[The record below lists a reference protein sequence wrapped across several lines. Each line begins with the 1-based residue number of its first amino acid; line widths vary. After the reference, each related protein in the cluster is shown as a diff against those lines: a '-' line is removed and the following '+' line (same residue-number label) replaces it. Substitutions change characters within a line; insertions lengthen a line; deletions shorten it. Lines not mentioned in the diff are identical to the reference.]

1 METFDKGKT
10 YEYVDAFVSK
20 SSNFNYTNEF
30 DNNLYNQNFIS
41 KSTSFSNLNEEKNSL
56 RLIQQSY
63 NERISKL
70 YKDFEGYYKEI
81 AKKNINDIINEQI
94 FIEKEKEISNLITK
108 NALLVNENDTIK
120 LENTRLEKV
129 ISVLEI
135 DIKKLEKKINTLKA
149 ENSQIKINSYGCN
162 SGQYN
167 IEVMNNMIND
177 YKEKI
182 LLLQKE
188 NERLKM
194 NTTAT
199 NGGCNDS
206 IKIINEIHQ
215 RNLNLKKELIAMKQ
229 DIVKQSKEIKEI
241 NYNSTMR
248 ILQAVNESLQQKAEN
263 DKINSTMLDQ
273 FNIIEKC
280 QRENKKLIMKSEED
294 LHMIKELSKTQSSLE
309 KENKELKNQIIK
321 LNVQIEVLNEALNHQ
336 QQSISFSSN
345 QKSEI
350 TELVSQLKTK
360 YEQQIDLL
368 KSQLKDKET
377 QTKNEYMNIIK
388 EKDFKITQLETALNQ
403 SLISLNSGMEN
414 VKIANQLD
422 SEIKQFISKV

>member
-30 DNNLYNQNFIS
+30 DNNLYNNNYIS
-41 KSTSFSNLNEEKNSL
+41 KSTSFSNLENNSL

-81 AKKNINDIINEQI
+81 LKKNINDIINEQI

-135 DIKKLEKKINTLKA
+135 DIKKMEKKINTLKA
-149 ENSQIKINSYGCN
+149 ENSQIKINSYG
-162 SGQYN
+162 SGKYN

-188 NERLKM
+188 NERLRMKSI
-194 NTTAT
+194 T

-206 IKIINEIHQ
+206 MKIINEIHQ
-215 RNLNLKKELIAMKQ
+215 RNLNLKNELIAMKR
-229 DIVKQSKEIKEI
+229 DIERQCKEVKEI
-241 NYNSTMR
+241 NYDSTMR

-263 DKINSTMLDQ
+263 EKMNATLLDQ

-280 QRENKKLIMKSEED
+280 QKENKKLIMKSDED
-294 LHMIKELSKTQSSLE
+294 LHKIKELSQSQNSLE

-321 LNVQIEVLNEALNHQ
+321 LNVQIEVLNEALQHQ

-350 TELVSQLKTK
+350 TELVSQLKKK

-368 KSQLKDKET
+368 KNQLKDKET
-377 QTKNEYMNIIK
+377 QTKNEYLNIIK

>member
-30 DNNLYNQNFIS
+30 DNNLYNNNYIS
-41 KSTSFSNLNEEKNSL
+41 KSTSFSNLENNSL

-81 AKKNINDIINEQI
+81 LKKNINDIINEQI

-135 DIKKLEKKINTLKA
+135 DIKKMEKKINTLKA
-149 ENSQIKINSYGCN
+149 ENSQIKINSYG
-162 SGQYN
+162 SGKYN

-188 NERLKM
+188 NERLRMKSI
-194 NTTAT
+194 T
-199 NGGCNDS
+199 NGGCNYS
-206 IKIINEIHQ
+206 MKIINEIHQ
-215 RNLNLKKELIAMKQ
+215 RNLNLKNELIAMKR
-229 DIVKQSKEIKEI
+229 DIERQCKEVKEI
-241 NYNSTMR
+241 NYDSTMR

-263 DKINSTMLDQ
+263 EKMNSTLLDQ

-280 QRENKKLIMKSEED
+280 QKENKKLIMKSDED
-294 LHMIKELSKTQSSLE
+294 LHKIKELSQSQNSLE

-321 LNVQIEVLNEALNHQ
+321 LNVQIEVLNEALQHQ

-350 TELVSQLKTK
+350 TELVSQLKKK

-368 KSQLKDKET
+368 KNQLKDKET
-377 QTKNEYMNIIK
+377 QTKNEYLNIIK

>member
-30 DNNLYNQNFIS
+30 DNNLYNNNYIS
-41 KSTSFSNLNEEKNSL
+41 KSTSFSNLENNSL

-81 AKKNINDIINEQI
+81 LKKNINDIINEQI

-135 DIKKLEKKINTLKA
+135 DIKKMEKKINTLKA
-149 ENSQIKINSYGCN
+149 ENSQIKINSYG
-162 SGQYN
+162 SGKYN

-188 NERLKM
+188 NERLRMKSI
-194 NTTAT
+194 T
-199 NGGCNDS
+199 NGGCNYS
-206 IKIINEIHQ
+206 MKIINEIHQ
-215 RNLNLKKELIAMKQ
+215 RNLNLKNELIAMKR
-229 DIVKQSKEIKEI
+229 DIERQCKEVKEI
-241 NYNSTMR
+241 NYDSTMR

-263 DKINSTMLDQ
+263 EKMNSIMLDQ

-280 QRENKKLIMKSEED
+280 QKENKKLIMKSDED
-294 LHMIKELSKTQSSLE
+294 LHKIKELSQSQNSLE

-321 LNVQIEVLNEALNHQ
+321 LNVQIEVLNEALQHQ

-350 TELVSQLKTK
+350 TELVSQLKKK

-368 KSQLKDKET
+368 KNQLKDKET
-377 QTKNEYMNIIK
+377 QTKNEYLNIIK

>member
-30 DNNLYNQNFIS
+30 DNNLYNNNYIS
-41 KSTSFSNLNEEKNSL
+41 KSTSFSNLENNSL

-70 YKDFEGYYKEI
+70 YKEFEGYYKEI
-81 AKKNINDIINEQI
+81 LKKNSNDIINEQI

-135 DIKKLEKKINTLKA
+135 DIKKMEKKINTLKA
-149 ENSQIKINSYGCN
+149 ENSQIKINSYG
-162 SGQYN
+162 SGKYN

-188 NERLKM
+188 NERLRMKSI
-194 NTTAT
+194 T
-199 NGGCNDS
+199 NGGCNYS
-206 IKIINEIHQ
+206 MKIINEIHQ
-215 RNLNLKKELIAMKQ
+215 RNLNLKNELSAMKR
-229 DIVKQSKEIKEI
+229 DIERQCKEVKEI
-241 NYNSTMR
+241 NYDSTMR

-263 DKINSTMLDQ
+263 EKMNSTILDQ

-280 QRENKKLIMKSEED
+280 QKENKKLIMKSEED
-294 LHMIKELSKTQSSLE
+294 LHKIKELSQSQNSLE

-321 LNVQIEVLNEALNHQ
+321 LNVQIEVLNEALQHQ

-350 TELVSQLKTK
+350 TELVSQLKKK

-368 KSQLKDKET
+368 KNQLKDKET
-377 QTKNEYMNIIK
+377 QTKNEYLNIIK

>member
-30 DNNLYNQNFIS
+30 DNNLYNNNYIS
-41 KSTSFSNLNEEKNSL
+41 KSTSFSNLENNSL

-81 AKKNINDIINEQI
+81 LKKNINDIINEQI

-135 DIKKLEKKINTLKA
+135 DIKKMEKKINTLKA
-149 ENSQIKINSYGCN
+149 ENSQIKINSYG
-162 SGQYN
+162 SGKYN

-188 NERLKM
+188 NERLRMKSI
-194 NTTAT
+194 A
-199 NGGCNDS
+199 NGGCNYS
-206 IKIINEIHQ
+206 MKIINEIHQ
-215 RNLNLKKELIAMKQ
+215 RNLNLKNELIAMKR
-229 DIVKQSKEIKEI
+229 DIERQCKEVKEI
-241 NYNSTMR
+241 NYDSTMR

-263 DKINSTMLDQ
+263 EKMNSIMLDQ

-280 QRENKKLIMKSEED
+280 QKENKKLIMKSDED
-294 LHMIKELSKTQSSLE
+294 LHKIKELSQSQNSLE

-321 LNVQIEVLNEALNHQ
+321 LNVQIEVLNEALQHQ

-350 TELVSQLKTK
+350 TELVSQLKKK

-368 KSQLKDKET
+368 KNQLKDKET
-377 QTKNEYMNIIK
+377 QTKNEYLNIIK

>member
-30 DNNLYNQNFIS
+30 DNNLYNNNYIS
-41 KSTSFSNLNEEKNSL
+41 KSTSFSNLENNSL

-81 AKKNINDIINEQI
+81 LKKNSNDIINEQI

-135 DIKKLEKKINTLKA
+135 DIKKMEKKMNTLKA
-149 ENSQIKINSYGCN
+149 ENSQIKINSYG
-162 SGQYN
+162 SGKYN

-188 NERLKM
+188 NERLRMKSI
-194 NTTAT
+194 T
-199 NGGCNDS
+199 NGGCNYS
-206 IKIINEIHQ
+206 MKIINEIHQ
-215 RNLNLKKELIAMKQ
+215 RNLNLKNELIAMKR
-229 DIVKQSKEIKEI
+229 DIERQCKEVKEI
-241 NYNSTMR
+241 NYDSTMR

-263 DKINSTMLDQ
+263 EKMNSTILDQ

-280 QRENKKLIMKSEED
+280 QKENKKLIMKSDED
-294 LHMIKELSKTQSSLE
+294 LHKIKELSQSQNSLE

-321 LNVQIEVLNEALNHQ
+321 LNVQIEVLNEALQHQ

-350 TELVSQLKTK
+350 TELVSQLKKK

-368 KSQLKDKET
+368 KNQLKDKET
-377 QTKNEYMNIIK
+377 QTKNEYLNIIK

>member
-30 DNNLYNQNFIS
+30 DNNLYNNNYIS
-41 KSTSFSNLNEEKNSL
+41 KSTSFSNLENNSL

-81 AKKNINDIINEQI
+81 LKKNINDIINEQI

-135 DIKKLEKKINTLKA
+135 DIKKMEKKINTLKA
-149 ENSQIKINSYGCN
+149 ENSQIKINSYGN
-162 SGQYN
+162 GKYN

-188 NERLKM
+188 NERLRMKSI
-194 NTTAT
+194 T
-199 NGGCNDS
+199 NGGCNYS
-206 IKIINEIHQ
+206 MKIINEIHQ
-215 RNLNLKKELIAMKQ
+215 RNLNLKNELIAMKR
-229 DIVKQSKEIKEI
+229 DIERQCKEVKEI
-241 NYNSTMR
+241 NYDSTMR

-263 DKINSTMLDQ
+263 EKMNSTMLDQ

-280 QRENKKLIMKSEED
+280 QKENKKLIMKSDED
-294 LHMIKELSKTQSSLE
+294 LHKIKELSQSQNSLE

-321 LNVQIEVLNEALNHQ
+321 LNVQIEVLNEALQHQ

-350 TELVSQLKTK
+350 TELVSQLKKK

-368 KSQLKDKET
+368 KNQLKDKET
-377 QTKNEYMNIIK
+377 QTKNEYLNIIK

>member
-30 DNNLYNQNFIS
+30 DNNLYNNNYIS
-41 KSTSFSNLNEEKNSL
+41 KSTSFSNLENNSL

-81 AKKNINDIINEQI
+81 LKKNINDIINEQI

-135 DIKKLEKKINTLKA
+135 DIKKMEKKINTLKA
-149 ENSQIKINSYGCN
+149 ENSQIKINSYG
-162 SGQYN
+162 SGKYN

-188 NERLKM
+188 NERLRMKSI
-194 NTTAT
+194 T
-199 NGGCNDS
+199 NGGCNYS
-206 IKIINEIHQ
+206 MKIINEIHQ
-215 RNLNLKKELIAMKQ
+215 RNLNLKNELIAMKR
-229 DIVKQSKEIKEI
+229 DIERQCKEVKEI
-241 NYNSTMR
+241 NYDSTMR

-263 DKINSTMLDQ
+263 EKMNSIMLDQ

-280 QRENKKLIMKSEED
+280 QKENKKLIMKSDED
-294 LHMIKELSKTQSSLE
+294 LHKIKELSQSQNSLE

-321 LNVQIEVLNEALNHQ
+321 LNVQIEVLNEALQHQ

-350 TELVSQLKTK
+350 TELVSQLKKK

-368 KSQLKDKET
+368 KNQLKDKET
-377 QTKNEYMNIIK
+377 QTKNEYLNIIK
-388 EKDFKITQLETALNQ
+388 QKDFKITQLETALNQ

>member
-10 YEYVDAFVSK
+10 YVYVDAFASK

-30 DNNLYNQNFIS
+30 DNNLYNNNYIS
-41 KSTSFSNLNEEKNSL
+41 KSTSFSNLENNSL

-81 AKKNINDIINEQI
+81 LKKNINDIINEQI

-135 DIKKLEKKINTLKA
+135 DIKKMEKKINTLKA
-149 ENSQIKINSYGCN
+149 ENSQIKINSYG
-162 SGQYN
+162 SGKYN

-188 NERLKM
+188 NERLRMKSI
-194 NTTAT
+194 T
-199 NGGCNDS
+199 NGGCNYS
-206 IKIINEIHQ
+206 MKIINEIHQ
-215 RNLNLKKELIAMKQ
+215 RNLNLKNELIAMKL
-229 DIVKQSKEIKEI
+229 DIERQCKEVKEI
-241 NYNSTMR
+241 NYDSTMR

-263 DKINSTMLDQ
+263 EKMNSTILDQ

-280 QRENKKLIMKSEED
+280 QKENKKLIMKSDED
-294 LHMIKELSKTQSSLE
+294 LHKIKELSQSQNSLE

-321 LNVQIEVLNEALNHQ
+321 LNVQIEVLNEALQHQ

-350 TELVSQLKTK
+350 TELVSQLKKK

-368 KSQLKDKET
+368 KNQLKDKET
-377 QTKNEYMNIIK
+377 QTKNEYLNIIK

>member
-30 DNNLYNQNFIS
+30 DNNLYNNNYIS
-41 KSTSFSNLNEEKNSL
+41 KSTSFSNLENNSL

-81 AKKNINDIINEQI
+81 LKKNINDIINEQI

-135 DIKKLEKKINTLKA
+135 DIKKMEKKINTLKA
-149 ENSQIKINSYGCN
+149 ENSQIKINSYG
-162 SGQYN
+162 SGKYN
-167 IEVMNNMIND
+167 IEVMINMIND

-194 NTTAT
+194 KSIA
-199 NGGCNDS
+199 NGGCNYS
-206 IKIINEIHQ
+206 MKIINEIHQ
-215 RNLNLKKELIAMKQ
+215 RNLNLKNELIAMKR
-229 DIVKQSKEIKEI
+229 DIERQCKEVKEI
-241 NYNSTMR
+241 NYDSTMR

-263 DKINSTMLDQ
+263 EKMNSTMLEQ

-280 QRENKKLIMKSEED
+280 QKENKKLIMKSDED
-294 LHMIKELSKTQSSLE
+294 LHKIKELSQSQNSLE

-321 LNVQIEVLNEALNHQ
+321 LNVQIEVLNEALQHQ

-350 TELVSQLKTK
+350 TELVSQLKKK

-368 KSQLKDKET
+368 KNQLKDKET
-377 QTKNEYMNIIK
+377 QTKNEYLNIIK

>member
-30 DNNLYNQNFIS
+30 DNNLYNNNYIS
-41 KSTSFSNLNEEKNSL
+41 KSTSFSNLENNSL

-81 AKKNINDIINEQI
+81 LKKNINDIINEQI

-135 DIKKLEKKINTLKA
+135 DIKKMEKKINTLKA
-149 ENSQIKINSYGCN
+149 ENSQIKINSYG
-162 SGQYN
+162 SGKYN

-188 NERLKM
+188 NERLRMKSI
-194 NTTAT
+194 T
-199 NGGCNDS
+199 NGGCNYS
-206 IKIINEIHQ
+206 MKIINEIHQ
-215 RNLNLKKELIAMKQ
+215 RNLNLKNELIAMKR
-229 DIVKQSKEIKEI
+229 DIERQCKEVKEI
-241 NYNSTMR
+241 NYDSTMR

-263 DKINSTMLDQ
+263 EKMNLTLLDQ

-280 QRENKKLIMKSEED
+280 QKENKKLIMKSDED
-294 LHMIKELSKTQSSLE
+294 LHKIKELSQSQNSLE

-321 LNVQIEVLNEALNHQ
+321 LNVQIEVLNEALQHQ

-350 TELVSQLKTK
+350 TELVSQLKKK

-368 KSQLKDKET
+368 KNQLKDKET
-377 QTKNEYMNIIK
+377 QTKNEYLNIIK

>member
-30 DNNLYNQNFIS
+30 DNNLYNNNYIS
-41 KSTSFSNLNEEKNSL
+41 KSTSFSNLENNSL

-81 AKKNINDIINEQI
+81 LKKNINDIINEQI

-135 DIKKLEKKINTLKA
+135 DIKKMEKKINTLKA
-149 ENSQIKINSYGCN
+149 ENSQIKINSYGN
-162 SGQYN
+162 GKYN

-188 NERLKM
+188 NERLRMKSI
-194 NTTAT
+194 T
-199 NGGCNDS
+199 NGGCNYS
-206 IKIINEIHQ
+206 MKIINEIHQ
-215 RNLNLKKELIAMKQ
+215 RNLNLKNELISMKR
-229 DIVKQSKEIKEI
+229 DIERQCKEVKEI
-241 NYNSTMR
+241 NYDSTMR

-263 DKINSTMLDQ
+263 EKMNSIMLDQ

-280 QRENKKLIMKSEED
+280 QKENKKLIMKSDED
-294 LHMIKELSKTQSSLE
+294 LHKIKELSQSQNSLE

-321 LNVQIEVLNEALNHQ
+321 LNVQIEVLNEALQHQ

-350 TELVSQLKTK
+350 TELVSQLKKK

-368 KSQLKDKET
+368 KNQLKDKET
-377 QTKNEYMNIIK
+377 QTKNEYLNIIK

>member
-1 METFDKGKT
+1 METFDKRKT

-30 DNNLYNQNFIS
+30 DNNLYNKNFIS
-41 KSTSFSNLNEEKNSL
+41 KSTSFSNLNEDKNSL

-135 DIKKLEKKINTLKA
+135 DIKKLQKKINTLKA
-149 ENSQIKINSYGCN
+149 ENSQLKINSYGC

-194 NTTAT
+194 NSTAT

-215 RNLNLKKELIAMKQ
+215 RNLNLKNELIAMKR
-229 DIVKQSKEIKEI
+229 DIVKQCKEVKES
-241 NYNSTMR
+241 NYDSTIR
-248 ILQAVNESLQQKAEN
+248 ILQAVNDSLQQKAEN

-294 LHMIKELSKTQSSLE
+294 LHMIKELSQSQSLLE

-321 LNVQIEVLNEALNHQ
+321 LNVQIEVLNEALHHQ

>member
-30 DNNLYNQNFIS
+30 DNNLYNNNYIS
-41 KSTSFSNLNEEKNSL
+41 KSTSFSNLENNSL

-81 AKKNINDIINEQI
+81 LKKNINDIINEQI

-108 NALLVNENDTIK
+108 NALLVNENDTVK

-135 DIKKLEKKINTLKA
+135 DIKKMEKKINTLKA
-149 ENSQIKINSYGCN
+149 ENSQIKINSYG
-162 SGQYN
+162 SGKYN

-188 NERLKM
+188 NERLRMKSI
-194 NTTAT
+194 T
-199 NGGCNDS
+199 NGGCNYS
-206 IKIINEIHQ
+206 MKIINEIHQ
-215 RNLNLKKELIAMKQ
+215 RNLNLKNELIAMKR
-229 DIVKQSKEIKEI
+229 DIERQCKEVKEI
-241 NYNSTMR
+241 NYDSTMR

-263 DKINSTMLDQ
+263 EKMNSTILDQ

-280 QRENKKLIMKSEED
+280 QKENKKLIMKSDED
-294 LHMIKELSKTQSSLE
+294 LHKIKELSQSQNSLE

-321 LNVQIEVLNEALNHQ
+321 LNVQIEVLNEALQHQ

-350 TELVSQLKTK
+350 TELVSQLKKK

-368 KSQLKDKET
+368 KNQLKDKET
-377 QTKNEYMNIIK
+377 QTKNEYLNIIK

>member
-30 DNNLYNQNFIS
+30 DNNLYNNNYIS
-41 KSTSFSNLNEEKNSL
+41 KSTSFSNLENNSL

-81 AKKNINDIINEQI
+81 LKKNSNDIINEQI

-135 DIKKLEKKINTLKA
+135 DIKKMEKKINTLKA
-149 ENSQIKINSYGCN
+149 ENSQIKINSYG
-162 SGQYN
+162 SGKYN

-188 NERLKM
+188 NERLRMKSI
-194 NTTAT
+194 T
-199 NGGCNDS
+199 NGGCNYS
-206 IKIINEIHQ
+206 MKIINEIHQ
-215 RNLNLKKELIAMKQ
+215 RNLNLKNELIAMKR
-229 DIVKQSKEIKEI
+229 DIERQCKEVKEI
-241 NYNSTMR
+241 NYDSTMR

-263 DKINSTMLDQ
+263 EKMNSTILDQ

-280 QRENKKLIMKSEED
+280 QKENKKLIMKSDED
-294 LHMIKELSKTQSSLE
+294 LHKIKELSQSQNSLE

-321 LNVQIEVLNEALNHQ
+321 LNVQIEVLNEALQHQ

-350 TELVSQLKTK
+350 TELVSQLKKK

-368 KSQLKDKET
+368 KNQLKDKET
-377 QTKNEYMNIIK
+377 QTKNEYLNIIK

>member
-30 DNNLYNQNFIS
+30 DNNLYNNNYIS
-41 KSTSFSNLNEEKNSL
+41 KSTSFSNLENNSL

-81 AKKNINDIINEQI
+81 LKKNINDIINEQI

-108 NALLVNENDTIK
+108 NALLVNENDTVK

-135 DIKKLEKKINTLKA
+135 DIKKMEKKINTLKA
-149 ENSQIKINSYGCN
+149 ENSQIKINSYGN
-162 SGQYN
+162 GKYN

-188 NERLKM
+188 NERLRMKSI
-194 NTTAT
+194 T
-199 NGGCNDS
+199 NGGCNYS
-206 IKIINEIHQ
+206 MKIINEIHQ
-215 RNLNLKKELIAMKQ
+215 RNLNLKNELIAMKR
-229 DIVKQSKEIKEI
+229 DIERQCKEVKEI
-241 NYNSTMR
+241 NYDSTMR

-263 DKINSTMLDQ
+263 EKMNSTILDQ

-280 QRENKKLIMKSEED
+280 QKENKKLIMKSDED
-294 LHMIKELSKTQSSLE
+294 LHKIKELSQSQNSLE

-321 LNVQIEVLNEALNHQ
+321 LNVQIEVLNEALQHQ

-350 TELVSQLKTK
+350 TELVSQLKKK

-368 KSQLKDKET
+368 KNQLKDKET
-377 QTKNEYMNIIK
+377 QTKNEYLNIIK

>member
-30 DNNLYNQNFIS
+30 DNNLYNNNYIS
-41 KSTSFSNLNEEKNSL
+41 KSTSFSNLENNSL

-81 AKKNINDIINEQI
+81 LKKNINDIINEQI

-135 DIKKLEKKINTLKA
+135 DIKKMEKKINTLKA
-149 ENSQIKINSYGCN
+149 ENSQIKINSYGN
-162 SGQYN
+162 GKYN

-188 NERLKM
+188 NERLRMKSI
-194 NTTAT
+194 T
-199 NGGCNDS
+199 NGGCNYS
-206 IKIINEIHQ
+206 MKIINEIHQ
-215 RNLNLKKELIAMKQ
+215 RNLNLKNELIAMKR
-229 DIVKQSKEIKEI
+229 DIERQCKEVKEI
-241 NYNSTMR
+241 NYDSTMR

-263 DKINSTMLDQ
+263 EKMNSTILDQ

-280 QRENKKLIMKSEED
+280 QKENKKLIMKSDED
-294 LHMIKELSKTQSSLE
+294 LHKIKELSQSQNSLE

-321 LNVQIEVLNEALNHQ
+321 LNVQIEVLNEALQHQ

-350 TELVSQLKTK
+350 TELVSQLKKK

-368 KSQLKDKET
+368 KNQLKDKET
-377 QTKNEYMNIIK
+377 QTKNEYLNIIK

>member
-30 DNNLYNQNFIS
+30 DNNLYNNNYIS
-41 KSTSFSNLNEEKNSL
+41 KSTSFSNLENNSL

-81 AKKNINDIINEQI
+81 LKKNINDIINEQI

-135 DIKKLEKKINTLKA
+135 DIKKMEKKINTLKA
-149 ENSQIKINSYGCN
+149 ENSQIKINSYG
-162 SGQYN
+162 SGKYN

-188 NERLKM
+188 NERLRMKSI
-194 NTTAT
+194 T
-199 NGGCNDS
+199 NGGCNYS
-206 IKIINEIHQ
+206 MKIINEIHQ
-215 RNLNLKKELIAMKQ
+215 RNLNLKNELIAMKR
-229 DIVKQSKEIKEI
+229 DIERQCKEVKEI
-241 NYNSTMR
+241 NYDSTMR

-263 DKINSTMLDQ
+263 EKMNSTILEQ

-280 QRENKKLIMKSEED
+280 QKENKKLIMKSDED
-294 LHMIKELSKTQSSLE
+294 LHKIKELSQSQNSLE

-321 LNVQIEVLNEALNHQ
+321 LNVQIEVLNEALQHQ

-350 TELVSQLKTK
+350 TELVSQLKKK

-368 KSQLKDKET
+368 KNQLKDKET
-377 QTKNEYMNIIK
+377 QTKNEYLNIIK

>member
-30 DNNLYNQNFIS
+30 DNNLYNNNYIS
-41 KSTSFSNLNEEKNSL
+41 KSTSFSNLENNSL

-81 AKKNINDIINEQI
+81 LKKNINDIINEQI

-135 DIKKLEKKINTLKA
+135 DIKKMEKKINTLKA
-149 ENSQIKINSYGCN
+149 ENSQIKINSYG
-162 SGQYN
+162 SGKYN

-188 NERLKM
+188 NERLRMKSI
-194 NTTAT
+194 T
-199 NGGCNDS
+199 NGGCNYS
-206 IKIINEIHQ
+206 MKIINEIHQ
-215 RNLNLKKELIAMKQ
+215 RNLNLKNELIAMKL
-229 DIVKQSKEIKEI
+229 DIERQCKEVKEI
-241 NYNSTMR
+241 NYDSTMR

-263 DKINSTMLDQ
+263 EKMNSTILDQ

-280 QRENKKLIMKSEED
+280 QKENKKLIMKSDED
-294 LHMIKELSKTQSSLE
+294 LHKIKELSQSQNSLE

-321 LNVQIEVLNEALNHQ
+321 LNVQIEVLNEALQHQ

-350 TELVSQLKTK
+350 TELVSQLKKK

-368 KSQLKDKET
+368 KNQLKDKET
-377 QTKNEYMNIIK
+377 QTKNEYLNIIK

>member
-30 DNNLYNQNFIS
+30 DNNLYNNNYIS
-41 KSTSFSNLNEEKNSL
+41 KSTSFSNLENNSL

-81 AKKNINDIINEQI
+81 LKKNINDIINEQI

-135 DIKKLEKKINTLKA
+135 DIKKMEKKINTLKA
-149 ENSQIKINSYGCN
+149 ENSQIKINSYG
-162 SGQYN
+162 SGKYN

-188 NERLKM
+188 NERLRMKSI
-194 NTTAT
+194 T
-199 NGGCNDS
+199 NGGCNYS
-206 IKIINEIHQ
+206 MKIINEIHQ
-215 RNLNLKKELIAMKQ
+215 RNLNLKNELIAMKR
-229 DIVKQSKEIKEI
+229 DIERQCKEVKEI
-241 NYNSTMR
+241 NYDSTMR

-263 DKINSTMLDQ
+263 EKMNSTMLEQ

-280 QRENKKLIMKSEED
+280 QKENKKLIMKSDED
-294 LHMIKELSKTQSSLE
+294 LHKIKELSQSQNSLE

-321 LNVQIEVLNEALNHQ
+321 LNVQIEVLNEALQHQ

-350 TELVSQLKTK
+350 TELVSQLKKK

-368 KSQLKDKET
+368 KNQLKDKET
-377 QTKNEYMNIIK
+377 QTKNEYLNIIK

>member
-30 DNNLYNQNFIS
+30 DNNLYNNNYIS
-41 KSTSFSNLNEEKNSL
+41 KSTSFSNLENNSL

-81 AKKNINDIINEQI
+81 LKKNINDIINEQI

-135 DIKKLEKKINTLKA
+135 DIKKMEKKINTLKA
-149 ENSQIKINSYGCN
+149 ENSQIKINSYG
-162 SGQYN
+162 SGKYN

-188 NERLKM
+188 NERLRMKSI
-194 NTTAT
+194 T
-199 NGGCNDS
+199 NGGCNYS
-206 IKIINEIHQ
+206 MKIINEIHQ
-215 RNLNLKKELIAMKQ
+215 RNLNLKNELIAMKR
-229 DIVKQSKEIKEI
+229 DIERQCKEVKEI
-241 NYNSTMR
+241 NYDSTMR

-263 DKINSTMLDQ
+263 EKMNSTILDQ

-280 QRENKKLIMKSEED
+280 QKENKKLIMKSDED
-294 LHMIKELSKTQSSLE
+294 LHKIKELSQSQNSLE

-321 LNVQIEVLNEALNHQ
+321 LNVQIEVLNEALQHQ

-350 TELVSQLKTK
+350 TELVSQLKKK

-368 KSQLKDKET
+368 KNQLKDKET
-377 QTKNEYMNIIK
+377 QTKNEYLNIIK
-388 EKDFKITQLETALNQ
+388 QKDFKITQLETALNQ

>member
-1 METFDKGKT
+1 METFDKRKT

-30 DNNLYNQNFIS
+30 DNNLYNKNFIS
-41 KSTSFSNLNEEKNSL
+41 KSTSFSNLNEDKNSL

-135 DIKKLEKKINTLKA
+135 DIKKLQKKINTLKA
-149 ENSQIKINSYGCN
+149 ENSQLKINSYGC

-194 NTTAT
+194 NSTAT

-215 RNLNLKKELIAMKQ
+215 RNLNLKNELIAMKR
-229 DIVKQSKEIKEI
+229 DIVKQCKEVKES
-241 NYNSTMR
+241 NYDSTIR
-248 ILQAVNESLQQKAEN
+248 ILQAVNDSLQ
-263 DKINSTMLDQ
+263 
-273 FNIIEKC
+273 
-280 QRENKKLIMKSEED
+280 
-294 LHMIKELSKTQSSLE
+294 
-309 KENKELKNQIIK
+309 
-321 LNVQIEVLNEALNHQ
+321 
-336 QQSISFSSN
+336 
-345 QKSEI
+345 
-350 TELVSQLKTK
+350 
-360 YEQQIDLL
+360 
-368 KSQLKDKET
+368 
-377 QTKNEYMNIIK
+377 
-388 EKDFKITQLETALNQ
+388 
-403 SLISLNSGMEN
+403 
-414 VKIANQLD
+414 
-422 SEIKQFISKV
+422 

>member
-30 DNNLYNQNFIS
+30 DNNLYNNNYIS
-41 KSTSFSNLNEEKNSL
+41 KSTSFSNLENNSL

-81 AKKNINDIINEQI
+81 LKKNINDIINEQI

-135 DIKKLEKKINTLKA
+135 DIKKMEKKINTLKA
-149 ENSQIKINSYGCN
+149 ENSQIKINSYGN
-162 SGQYN
+162 GKYN

-188 NERLKM
+188 NERLRMKSI
-194 NTTAT
+194 T
-199 NGGCNDS
+199 NGGCNYS
-206 IKIINEIHQ
+206 MKIINEIHQ
-215 RNLNLKKELIAMKQ
+215 RNLNLKNELIAMKR
-229 DIVKQSKEIKEI
+229 DIERQCKEVKEI
-241 NYNSTMR
+241 NYDSTMR

-263 DKINSTMLDQ
+263 EKMNLTLLDQ

-280 QRENKKLIMKSEED
+280 QKENKKLIMKSDED
-294 LHMIKELSKTQSSLE
+294 LHKIKELSQSQNSLE

-321 LNVQIEVLNEALNHQ
+321 LNVQIEVLNEALQHQ

-350 TELVSQLKTK
+350 TELVSQLKKK

-368 KSQLKDKET
+368 KNQLKDKET
-377 QTKNEYMNIIK
+377 QTKNEYLNIIK

>member
-30 DNNLYNQNFIS
+30 DNNLYNNNYIS
-41 KSTSFSNLNEEKNSL
+41 KSTSFSNLENNSL

-81 AKKNINDIINEQI
+81 LKKNINDIINEQI

-135 DIKKLEKKINTLKA
+135 DIKKMEKKINTLKA
-149 ENSQIKINSYGCN
+149 ENSQIKINSYG
-162 SGQYN
+162 SGKYN

-188 NERLKM
+188 NERLRMKSI
-194 NTTAT
+194 A
-199 NGGCNDS
+199 NGGCNYS
-206 IKIINEIHQ
+206 MKIINEIHQ
-215 RNLNLKKELIAMKQ
+215 RNLNLKNELIAMKR
-229 DIVKQSKEIKEI
+229 DIERQCKEVKEI
-241 NYNSTMR
+241 NYDSTMR

-263 DKINSTMLDQ
+263 EKMNSTILDQ

-280 QRENKKLIMKSEED
+280 QKENKKLIMKSDED
-294 LHMIKELSKTQSSLE
+294 LHKIKELSQSQNSLE

-321 LNVQIEVLNEALNHQ
+321 LNVQIEVLNEALQHQ

-350 TELVSQLKTK
+350 TELVSQLKKK

-368 KSQLKDKET
+368 KNQLKDKET
-377 QTKNEYMNIIK
+377 QTKNEYLNIIK

>member
-30 DNNLYNQNFIS
+30 DNNLYNNNYIS
-41 KSTSFSNLNEEKNSL
+41 KSTSFSNIENNSL

-81 AKKNINDIINEQI
+81 LKKNINDIINEQI

-135 DIKKLEKKINTLKA
+135 DIKKMEKKINTLKA
-149 ENSQIKINSYGCN
+149 ENSQIKINSYG
-162 SGQYN
+162 SGKYN

-188 NERLKM
+188 NERLRMKSI
-194 NTTAT
+194 A
-199 NGGCNDS
+199 NGGCNYS
-206 IKIINEIHQ
+206 MKIINEIHQ
-215 RNLNLKKELIAMKQ
+215 RNLNLKNELIAMKR
-229 DIVKQSKEIKEI
+229 DIERQCKEVKEI
-241 NYNSTMR
+241 NYDSTMR

-263 DKINSTMLDQ
+263 EKMNSIMLDQ

-280 QRENKKLIMKSEED
+280 QKENKKLIMKSDED
-294 LHMIKELSKTQSSLE
+294 LHKIKELSQSQNSLE

-321 LNVQIEVLNEALNHQ
+321 LNVQIEVLNEALQHQ

-350 TELVSQLKTK
+350 TELVSQLKKK

-368 KSQLKDKET
+368 KNQLKDKET
-377 QTKNEYMNIIK
+377 QTKNEYLNIIK

>member
-30 DNNLYNQNFIS
+30 DNNLYNNNYIS
-41 KSTSFSNLNEEKNSL
+41 KSTSFSNLENNSL

-81 AKKNINDIINEQI
+81 LKKNINDIINEQI

-135 DIKKLEKKINTLKA
+135 DIKKMEKKINTLKA
-149 ENSQIKINSYGCN
+149 ENSQIKINSYG
-162 SGQYN
+162 SGKYN

-188 NERLKM
+188 NERLRMKSI
-194 NTTAT
+194 T
-199 NGGCNDS
+199 NGGCNYS
-206 IKIINEIHQ
+206 MKIINEIHQ
-215 RNLNLKKELIAMKQ
+215 RNLNLKNELIAMKR
-229 DIVKQSKEIKEI
+229 DIERQCKEVKEI
-241 NYNSTMR
+241 NYDSTMR

-263 DKINSTMLDQ
+263 EKMNSTILDQ

-280 QRENKKLIMKSEED
+280 QKENKKLIMKSEED
-294 LHMIKELSKTQSSLE
+294 LHKIKELSQSQNSLE

-321 LNVQIEVLNEALNHQ
+321 LNVQIEVLNEALQHE

-350 TELVSQLKTK
+350 TELVSQLKKK

-368 KSQLKDKET
+368 KNQLKDKET
-377 QTKNEYMNIIK
+377 QTKNEYLNIIK
-388 EKDFKITQLETALNQ
+388 QKDFKITQLETALNQ

>member
-30 DNNLYNQNFIS
+30 DNNLYNNNYIS
-41 KSTSFSNLNEEKNSL
+41 KSTSFSNLENNSL

-81 AKKNINDIINEQI
+81 LKKNINDIINEQI

-135 DIKKLEKKINTLKA
+135 DIKKMEKKINTLKA
-149 ENSQIKINSYGCN
+149 ENSQIKINSYGN
-162 SGQYN
+162 GKYN

-188 NERLKM
+188 NERLRMKSI
-194 NTTAT
+194 T
-199 NGGCNDS
+199 NGGCNYS
-206 IKIINEIHQ
+206 MKIINEIHQ
-215 RNLNLKKELIAMKQ
+215 RNLNLKNELIAMKR
-229 DIVKQSKEIKEI
+229 DIERQCKEVKEI
-241 NYNSTMR
+241 NYDSTMR

-263 DKINSTMLDQ
+263 EKMNSTILDQ

-280 QRENKKLIMKSEED
+280 QKENKKLIMKSDED
-294 LHMIKELSKTQSSLE
+294 LHKIKELSQSQNSLE

-321 LNVQIEVLNEALNHQ
+321 LNVQIEVLNEALQHQ

-350 TELVSQLKTK
+350 TELVSQLKKK
-360 YEQQIDLL
+360 YDQQIDLL
-368 KSQLKDKET
+368 KNQLKDKET
-377 QTKNEYMNIIK
+377 QTKNEYLNIIK

>member
-30 DNNLYNQNFIS
+30 DNNLYNNNYIS
-41 KSTSFSNLNEEKNSL
+41 KSTSFSNLENNSL

-81 AKKNINDIINEQI
+81 LKKNINDIINEQI

-135 DIKKLEKKINTLKA
+135 DIKKMEKKINTLKA
-149 ENSQIKINSYGCN
+149 ENSQIKINSYGN
-162 SGQYN
+162 GKYN

-188 NERLKM
+188 NERLRMKSI
-194 NTTAT
+194 T
-199 NGGCNDS
+199 NGGCNYS
-206 IKIINEIHQ
+206 MKIINEIHQ
-215 RNLNLKKELIAMKQ
+215 RNLNLKNELISMKR
-229 DIVKQSKEIKEI
+229 DIERQCKEVKEI
-241 NYNSTMR
+241 NYDSTMR

-263 DKINSTMLDQ
+263 EKMNSTILDQ

-280 QRENKKLIMKSEED
+280 QKENKKLIMKSDED
-294 LHMIKELSKTQSSLE
+294 LHKIKELSQSQNSLE

-321 LNVQIEVLNEALNHQ
+321 LNVQIEVLNEALQHQ

-350 TELVSQLKTK
+350 TELVSQLKKK

-368 KSQLKDKET
+368 KNQLKDKET
-377 QTKNEYMNIIK
+377 QTKNEYLNIIK

>member
-30 DNNLYNQNFIS
+30 DNNLYNNNYIS
-41 KSTSFSNLNEEKNSL
+41 KSTSFSNLENNSL

-81 AKKNINDIINEQI
+81 LKKNINDIINEQI

-135 DIKKLEKKINTLKA
+135 DIKKMEKKINTLKA
-149 ENSQIKINSYGCN
+149 ENSQIKINSYG
-162 SGQYN
+162 SGKYN

-188 NERLKM
+188 NERLRMKSI
-194 NTTAT
+194 T
-199 NGGCNDS
+199 NGGCNYS
-206 IKIINEIHQ
+206 MKIINEIHQ
-215 RNLNLKKELIAMKQ
+215 RNLNLKNELIAMKR
-229 DIVKQSKEIKEI
+229 DIERQCKEVKEI
-241 NYNSTMR
+241 NYDSTMR

-263 DKINSTMLDQ
+263 EKMNSTILDQ

-280 QRENKKLIMKSEED
+280 QKENKKLIMKSDED
-294 LHMIKELSKTQSSLE
+294 LHKIKELSQSQNSLE

-321 LNVQIEVLNEALNHQ
+321 LNVQIEVLNEALQHQ

-350 TELVSQLKTK
+350 TELVSQLKKK

-368 KSQLKDKET
+368 KNQLKDKET
-377 QTKNEYMNIIK
+377 QTKNEYLNIIK

>member
-30 DNNLYNQNFIS
+30 DNNLYNNNYIS
-41 KSTSFSNLNEEKNSL
+41 KSTSFSNLENNSL

-81 AKKNINDIINEQI
+81 LKKNINDIINEQI

-135 DIKKLEKKINTLKA
+135 DIKKMEKKINTLKA
-149 ENSQIKINSYGCN
+149 ENSQIKINSYG
-162 SGQYN
+162 SGKYN

-188 NERLKM
+188 NERLRMKSI
-194 NTTAT
+194 A
-199 NGGCNDS
+199 NGGCNYS
-206 IKIINEIHQ
+206 MKIINEIHQ
-215 RNLNLKKELIAMKQ
+215 RNLNLKNELIAMKR
-229 DIVKQSKEIKEI
+229 DIERQCKEVKEI
-241 NYNSTMR
+241 NYDSTMR

-263 DKINSTMLDQ
+263 EKMNSIMLDQ

-280 QRENKKLIMKSEED
+280 QKENKKLIMKSDED
-294 LHMIKELSKTQSSLE
+294 LHKIKELSQSQNSLE

-321 LNVQIEVLNEALNHQ
+321 LNVQIEVLNEALQHQ

-350 TELVSQLKTK
+350 TELVSQLKKK

-368 KSQLKDKET
+368 KNQLKDKET
-377 QTKNEYMNIIK
+377 QTKNEYLNIIK
-388 EKDFKITQLETALNQ
+388 QKDFKITQLETALNQ

>member
-1 METFDKGKT
+1 MF
-10 YEYVDAFVSK
+10 
-20 SSNFNYTNEF
+20 
-30 DNNLYNQNFIS
+30 
-41 KSTSFSNLNEEKNSL
+41 
-56 RLIQQSY
+56 
-63 NERISKL
+63 
-70 YKDFEGYYKEI
+70 
-81 AKKNINDIINEQI
+81 NDIINEQI

-135 DIKKLEKKINTLKA
+135 DIKKMEKKINTLKA
-149 ENSQIKINSYGCN
+149 ENSQIKINSYG
-162 SGQYN
+162 SGKYN

-188 NERLKM
+188 NERLRMKSI
-194 NTTAT
+194 T
-199 NGGCNDS
+199 NGGCNYS
-206 IKIINEIHQ
+206 MKIINEIHQ
-215 RNLNLKKELIAMKQ
+215 RNLNLKNELIAMKL
-229 DIVKQSKEIKEI
+229 DIERQCKEVKEI
-241 NYNSTMR
+241 NYDSTMR

-263 DKINSTMLDQ
+263 EKMNSTILDQ

-280 QRENKKLIMKSEED
+280 QKENKKLIMKSDED
-294 LHMIKELSKTQSSLE
+294 LHKIKELSQSQNSLE

-321 LNVQIEVLNEALNHQ
+321 LNVQIEVLNEALQHQ

-350 TELVSQLKTK
+350 TELVSQLKKK

-368 KSQLKDKET
+368 KNQLKDKET
-377 QTKNEYMNIIK
+377 QTKNEYLNIIK

>member
-30 DNNLYNQNFIS
+30 DNNLYNNNYIS
-41 KSTSFSNLNEEKNSL
+41 KSTSFSNLENNSL

-81 AKKNINDIINEQI
+81 LKKNINDIINEQI

-135 DIKKLEKKINTLKA
+135 DIKKMEKKINTLKA
-149 ENSQIKINSYGCN
+149 ENSQIKINSYGN
-162 SGQYN
+162 GKYN

-188 NERLKM
+188 N
-194 NTTAT
+194 
-199 NGGCNDS
+199 
-206 IKIINEIHQ
+206 
-215 RNLNLKKELIAMKQ
+215 
-229 DIVKQSKEIKEI
+229 
-241 NYNSTMR
+241 
-248 ILQAVNESLQQKAEN
+248 
-263 DKINSTMLDQ
+263 
-273 FNIIEKC
+273 
-280 QRENKKLIMKSEED
+280 
-294 LHMIKELSKTQSSLE
+294 
-309 KENKELKNQIIK
+309 
-321 LNVQIEVLNEALNHQ
+321 
-336 QQSISFSSN
+336 
-345 QKSEI
+345 
-350 TELVSQLKTK
+350 
-360 YEQQIDLL
+360 
-368 KSQLKDKET
+368 
-377 QTKNEYMNIIK
+377 
-388 EKDFKITQLETALNQ
+388 
-403 SLISLNSGMEN
+403 
-414 VKIANQLD
+414 
-422 SEIKQFISKV
+422 

>member
-30 DNNLYNQNFIS
+30 DNNLYNNNYIS
-41 KSTSFSNLNEEKNSL
+41 KSTSFSNLENNSL

-70 YKDFEGYYKEI
+70 YKEFEGYYKEI
-81 AKKNINDIINEQI
+81 LKKNSNDIINEQI

-135 DIKKLEKKINTLKA
+135 DIKKMEKKMNTVKA
-149 ENSQIKINSYGCN
+149 ENSQIKINSYG
-162 SGQYN
+162 SGKYN

-188 NERLKM
+188 NERLRMKSI
-194 NTTAT
+194 A
-199 NGGCNDS
+199 NGGCNS
-206 IKIINEIHQ
+206 SMKIINEIHQ
-215 RNLNLKKELIAMKQ
+215 RNLNLKNELIAMKR
-229 DIVKQSKEIKEI
+229 DIERQCKEVKEI
-241 NYNSTMR
+241 NYDSTMR

-263 DKINSTMLDQ
+263 EKMNSIMLDQ

-280 QRENKKLIMKSEED
+280 QKENKKLIMKSDED
-294 LHMIKELSKTQSSLE
+294 LHKIKELSQSQNSLE

-321 LNVQIEVLNEALNHQ
+321 LNVQIEVLNEALQHQ

-350 TELVSQLKTK
+350 TELVSQLKKK

-368 KSQLKDKET
+368 KNQLKDKET
-377 QTKNEYMNIIK
+377 QTKNEYLNIIK

>member
-30 DNNLYNQNFIS
+30 DNNLYNNNYIS
-41 KSTSFSNLNEEKNSL
+41 KSTSFSNLENNSL

-81 AKKNINDIINEQI
+81 LKKNINDIINEQI

-135 DIKKLEKKINTLKA
+135 DIKKMEKKINTLKA
-149 ENSQIKINSYGCN
+149 ENSQIKINSYGN
-162 SGQYN
+162 GKYN

-188 NERLKM
+188 NERLRMKSI
-194 NTTAT
+194 T
-199 NGGCNDS
+199 NGGCNYS
-206 IKIINEIHQ
+206 MKIINEIHQ
-215 RNLNLKKELIAMKQ
+215 RNLNLKNELIAMKL
-229 DIVKQSKEIKEI
+229 DIERQCKEVKEI
-241 NYNSTMR
+241 NYDSTMR

-263 DKINSTMLDQ
+263 EKMNSIMLDQ

-280 QRENKKLIMKSEED
+280 QKENKKLIMKSDED
-294 LHMIKELSKTQSSLE
+294 LHKIKELSQSQNSLE

-321 LNVQIEVLNEALNHQ
+321 LNVQIEVLNEALQHQ

-350 TELVSQLKTK
+350 TELVSQLKKK

-368 KSQLKDKET
+368 KNQLKDKET
-377 QTKNEYMNIIK
+377 QTKNEYLNIIK

>member
-30 DNNLYNQNFIS
+30 DNNLYNNNYIS
-41 KSTSFSNLNEEKNSL
+41 KSTSFSNLENNSL

-81 AKKNINDIINEQI
+81 LKKNINDIINEQI

-135 DIKKLEKKINTLKA
+135 DIKKMEKKINTLKA
-149 ENSQIKINSYGCN
+149 ENSQIKINSYG
-162 SGQYN
+162 SGKYN

-188 NERLKM
+188 NERLRMKSI
-194 NTTAT
+194 T
-199 NGGCNDS
+199 NGGCNYS
-206 IKIINEIHQ
+206 MKIINEIHQ
-215 RNLNLKKELIAMKQ
+215 RNLNLKNELIAMKR
-229 DIVKQSKEIKEI
+229 DIERQCKEVKEI
-241 NYNSTMR
+241 NYDSTMR

-263 DKINSTMLDQ
+263 EKMNSIMLDQ

-280 QRENKKLIMKSEED
+280 QKENKKLIMKSDED
-294 LHMIKELSKTQSSLE
+294 LHKIKELSQSQNSLE

-321 LNVQIEVLNEALNHQ
+321 LNVQIEVLNEALQHQ

-350 TELVSQLKTK
+350 TELVSQLKKK

-368 KSQLKDKET
+368 KNQLKDKET
-377 QTKNEYMNIIK
+377 QTKNEYLNIIK

-422 SEIKQFISKV
+422 SEIKQFISNV

>member
-30 DNNLYNQNFIS
+30 DNNLYNNNYIS
-41 KSTSFSNLNEEKNSL
+41 KSTSFSNLENNSL

-81 AKKNINDIINEQI
+81 LKKNINDIINEQI

-120 LENTRLEKV
+120 VENTRLEKV

-135 DIKKLEKKINTLKA
+135 DIKKMEKKINTLKA
-149 ENSQIKINSYGCN
+149 ENSQIKINSYG
-162 SGQYN
+162 SGKYN

-188 NERLKM
+188 NERLRMKSI
-194 NTTAT
+194 T
-199 NGGCNDS
+199 NGGCNYS
-206 IKIINEIHQ
+206 MKIINEIHQ
-215 RNLNLKKELIAMKQ
+215 RNLNLKNELIAMKL
-229 DIVKQSKEIKEI
+229 DIERQCKEVKEI
-241 NYNSTMR
+241 NYDSTMR

-263 DKINSTMLDQ
+263 EKMNSTILDQ

-280 QRENKKLIMKSEED
+280 QKENKKLIMKSDED
-294 LHMIKELSKTQSSLE
+294 LHKIKELSQSQNSLE

-321 LNVQIEVLNEALNHQ
+321 LNVQIEVLNEALQHQ

-350 TELVSQLKTK
+350 TELVSQLKKK

-368 KSQLKDKET
+368 KNQLKDKET
-377 QTKNEYMNIIK
+377 QTKNEYLNIIK
-388 EKDFKITQLETALNQ
+388 EKDLKITQLETALNK
-403 SLISLNSGMEN
+403 SLIYLNYGMEN

>member
-1 METFDKGKT
+1 
-10 YEYVDAFVSK
+10 
-20 SSNFNYTNEF
+20 
-30 DNNLYNQNFIS
+30 
-41 KSTSFSNLNEEKNSL
+41 
-56 RLIQQSY
+56 
-63 NERISKL
+63 
-70 YKDFEGYYKEI
+70 
-81 AKKNINDIINEQI
+81 
-94 FIEKEKEISNLITK
+94 
-108 NALLVNENDTIK
+108 
-120 LENTRLEKV
+120 
-129 ISVLEI
+129 
-135 DIKKLEKKINTLKA
+135 
-149 ENSQIKINSYGCN
+149 
-162 SGQYN
+162 
-167 IEVMNNMIND
+167 
-177 YKEKI
+177 
-182 LLLQKE
+182 
-188 NERLKM
+188 
-194 NTTAT
+194 
-199 NGGCNDS
+199 
-206 IKIINEIHQ
+206 
-215 RNLNLKKELIAMKQ
+215 
-229 DIVKQSKEIKEI
+229 
-241 NYNSTMR
+241 
-248 ILQAVNESLQQKAEN
+248 
-263 DKINSTMLDQ
+263 MLDQ

-294 LHMIKELSKTQSSLE
+294 LHMIKELSQSQSLLE

-321 LNVQIEVLNEALNHQ
+321 LNVQIEVLNEALHHQ